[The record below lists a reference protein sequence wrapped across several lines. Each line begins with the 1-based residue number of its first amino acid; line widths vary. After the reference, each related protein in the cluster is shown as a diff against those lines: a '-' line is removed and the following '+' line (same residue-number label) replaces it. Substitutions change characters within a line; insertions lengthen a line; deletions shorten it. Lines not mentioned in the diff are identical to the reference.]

1 MPILLTM
8 PALSP
13 TMTQGNLVAWHKKQ
27 GDKIKAG
34 DTFFDIET
42 DKAIMSVEA
51 VDEGTLFH
59 IFVSAGT
66 SAVAVGQALAILQE
80 KGDSDEELQEM
91 VQRALQT
98 SASAPVSSP
107 ASAPAASLQSTPL
120 EVATPQPDASKIKTE
135 PAIIVP
141 KSSER
146 LSASP
151 LAKKIAQDKGIDLH
165 QAFGAGSGSSLGSGP
180 GGRIV
185 KKDVE
190 ALQPTSRY
198 QSGHPTGPETAAFT
212 DTPLSNMRRV
222 IAQRLGEAKQ
232 TIPHFYL
239 TVACEMNALMSLRQ
253 QLNQSLENQRISVN
267 DFVVKAVALALK
279 DIPDMNAHFL
289 PEGIRKFQNVD
300 VAVAVSLDSGLVTP
314 ILRNADIKG
323 IRALSTELK
332 ELVAKARSGKLLPS
346 DYQGGGFTISNLGMF
361 QIEHFA
367 AIINPPQV
375 GILAVGAS
383 LEKPVAQAGQVK
395 IATVMNVTLSADHRA
410 IDGVVAA
417 KFLRRFQYY
426 MEHPLLM
433 LC

>member
-66 SAVAVGQALAILQE
+66 SAVAVGQALAILKE
-80 KGDSDEELQEM
+80 KGDSGEDLQEM
-91 VQRALQT
+91 VQSALQT
-98 SASAPVSSP
+98 STSAPVSSP

-146 LSASP
+146 LAASP

-165 QAFGAGSGSSLGSGP
+165 QSFAAGSGSGP
-180 GGRIV
+180 GGRII
-185 KKDVE
+185 KKDIE
-190 ALQPTSRY
+190 AFQHTAMY
-198 QSGHPTGPETAAFT
+198 QASHPTGPEAPGFT

-239 TVACEMNALMSLRQ
+239 TVACQMNALMSLRQ
-253 QLNQSLENQRISVN
+253 QLNQSLEMQRISVN

-314 ILRNADIKG
+314 ILKNADIKG
-323 IRALSTELK
+323 IRALSAEMK

-395 IATVMNVTLSADHRA
+395 IATVMNVSLSADHRA

>member
-66 SAVAVGQALAILQE
+66 NAVAVGQALAILKE

-91 VQRALQT
+91 LQSALQAST
-98 SASAPVSSP
+98 SDPVSSP
-107 ASAPAASLQSTPL
+107 ISAPAASLQSTPL

-151 LAKKIAQDKGIDLH
+151 LAKKIAQDKGINLH
-165 QAFGAGSGSSLGSGP
+165 QSFVAGSGSGP
-180 GGRIV
+180 GGRII

-190 ALQPTSRY
+190 AFQPTSMY
-198 QSGHPTGPETAAFT
+198 QSDYPTGPETPAFT

-239 TVACEMNALMSLRQ
+239 TVACQMNALMSLRQ
-253 QLNQSLENQRISVN
+253 QLNQSLETQRISVN

-279 DIPDMNAHFL
+279 DVPDMNAHFL

-314 ILRNADIKG
+314 ILRNSDIKG

-332 ELVAKARSGKLLPS
+332 ELVSKARSGKLLPS

-361 QIEHFA
+361 QIEHFS

>member
-66 SAVAVGQALAILQE
+66 NAVAVGQALAILKE

-91 VQRALQT
+91 VQSALQT
-98 SASAPVSSP
+98 STSDPVSSP
-107 ASAPAASLQSTPL
+107 ISAPAASLQSTPL

-151 LAKKIAQDKGIDLH
+151 LAKKIAQDKGINLH
-165 QAFGAGSGSSLGSGP
+165 QSFAAGSGSGP
-180 GGRIV
+180 GGRII

-190 ALQPTSRY
+190 ALQPTSMY
-198 QSGHPTGPETAAFT
+198 QSGYPTGPEAPGFT

-253 QLNQSLENQRISVN
+253 QLNQSLETQRISVN